1 VHLEIKVGI
10 VCHDRP
16 LNSGISNVDSIADRS
31 SPNDILAFNPGRWQ
45 GLKKRAAAAAAGD
58 VLIPKRASLQLP
70 GLLLLLASRHA
81 RAAGAPHPFE
91 ARESTGMA
99 CRLGGWRGATARE
112 WKKDGGLIHANR
124 RVRAGR
130 VRGSSD
136 LRVASSPPPTAYSPS
151 SLAFFGPL

>member
-1 VHLEIKVGI
+1 MSRPPVKLRNIE
-10 VCHDRP
+10 CRLDRGSIEP
-16 LNSGISNVDSIADRS
+16 QRHPCIQSGS
-31 SPNDILAFNPGRWQ
+31 SSSSSSSSSRKGTSS
-45 GLKKRAAAAAAGD
+45 AARLSFLSGD

-99 CRLGGWRGATARE
+99 RRLGGWRGATARE